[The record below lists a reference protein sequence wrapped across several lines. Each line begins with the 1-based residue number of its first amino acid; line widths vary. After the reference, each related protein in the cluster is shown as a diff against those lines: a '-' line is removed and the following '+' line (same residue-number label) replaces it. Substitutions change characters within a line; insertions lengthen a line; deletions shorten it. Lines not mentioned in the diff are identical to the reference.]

1 MLVVNLHLGFS
12 LLCAIFAFG
21 VKVVFK
27 KGLLRYS
34 GGKKNGIRRQMK
46 RVTFYL
52 IFLVPI
58 INILVD
64 AMLLYMAICD
74 DTTAEMIK
82 TKARDGG
89 NE

>member
-82 TKARDGG
+82 KEARDGG
-89 NE
+89 NV

>member
-1 MLVVNLHLGFS
+1 MIIVNLHLGFS

-34 GGKKNGIRRQMK
+34 GGEKKGTRRWVK

-58 INILVD
+58 INIFVD

-82 TKARDGG
+82 IKARDDG